1 MKTDS
6 LIEAINGIKDDYV
19 TEYDPTESV
28 VTGSG
33 KVISID
39 SRRMKGVNGMKKISI
54 WLSAAAAVLVLG
66 VGIFAINHFVK
77 NSGSEHHAAVPTAIP
92 TETAAV
98 DPTQPAQTI
107 TCSILEVMNPQLA
120 ESPFTHRNDIRETT
134 AVSFDA
140 AKQNSTKTVEFMG
153 RQYEAEYKQTIKY
166 LFGNT
171 TVDQFSVIGRESDSF
186 LLLSDGT
193 IYAALVSPAATLDI
207 DEYANK
213 ETVRAAVEA
222 ALKDTIDFTA
232 FEFCD
237 VEGSVED
244 TTDGFGTYR
253 LMWYNKKYGFMTGE
267 TVQVSVR
274 QNGEVG
280 SVWMK
285 NTVDLG
291 LDALTDSFSI
301 EDYSGMIEEEL
312 RTIYG
317 DAMTGYEVMWASL
330 TNYEGKPC
338 LDCTIGVNGEAW
350 SEACELAIVIGG

>member
-1 MKTDS
+1 MNTKKFM
-6 LIEAINGIKDDYV
+6 EAVGNISDENIAKYAEISPV
-19 TEYDPTESV
+19 IV
-28 VTGSG
+28 KG
-33 KVISID
+33 KAEKEV
-39 SRRMKGVNGMKKISI
+39 KGMKKLSV
-54 WLSAAAAVLVLG
+54 WLSAAAAALVLG
-66 VGIFAINHFVK
+66 VGVFA
-77 NSGSEHHAAVPTAIP
+77 AARLIKLPGNGPIAGIP
-92 TETAAV
+92 GPVETEAPVNTETV
-98 DPTQPAQTI
+98 DSTQPAQTI

-153 RQYEAEYKQTIKY
+153 RQYETVYKQTIKY

-171 TVDQFSVIGRESDSF
+171 TVDRFSVIGRESDSF
-186 LLLSDGT
+186 LLLPDGT

>member
-1 MKTDS
+1 MKSEELLRKMSEIEDS
-6 LIEAINGIKDDYV
+6 DIELSE
-19 TEYDPTESV
+19 T
-28 VTGSG
+28 
-33 KVISID
+33 IS
-39 SRRMKGVNGMKKISI
+39 KKSSHLAA

-66 VGIFAINHFVK
+66 VGIFA
-77 NSGSEHHAAVPTAIP
+77 AARLIKLPGNGPIAGIP
-92 TETAAV
+92 GPFETEAPGNTETA
-98 DPTQPAQTI
+98 DPTQPAREV
-107 TCSILEVMNPQLA
+107 TCSILEVMNPRLA

-134 AVSFDA
+134 VVSVDA
-140 AKQNSTKTVEFMG
+140 AKQNSTKTVVFMG
-153 RQYEAEYKQTIKY
+153 RQYEVVYKQTIKY

-171 TVDQFSVIGRESDSF
+171 TVDQFSVVDNKSDS
-186 LLLSDGT
+186 LLLLPDGT
-193 IYAALVSPAATLDI
+193 VYAALVSPVTTLDI
-207 DEYANK
+207 DEHADK

-237 VEGSVED
+237 IEGSVED
-244 TTDGFGTYR
+244 TTDGFGMYR
-253 LMWYNKKYGFMTGE
+253 LTWYNKKHGIMTGD

-291 LDALTDSFSI
+291 LDALTDPFGI
-301 EDYSGMIEEEL
+301 EDYSDAIEEEL
-312 RTIYG
+312 LDIYG

-330 TNYEGKPC
+330 TNYEGCPC
-338 LDCTIGVNGEAW
+338 LDCTIGVSGEAW